1 MLAKVSIFFFVL
13 VALTA
18 DSSYAQT
25 EPISPA
31 PIEQLPSGH
40 VVARSEFGFPDGAVV
55 TKVFT
60 LQAMDEP
67 LVETEAGGFS
77 NLFSTPLPEPADE
90 DLIRL
95 RRMFWGAD
103 FSDHDAMGTRIE
115 RIEVI
120 SLDEQGVGGVVRRV
134 STSPTGMVAFVFAD
148 RDVKISGTYEGDDAV
163 SYFAVNL
170 KRGWNRMLLSSQRDA
185 DKGVVQR
192 FTSSGEQP
200 NAFWGYQSHDE

>member
-1 MLAKVSIFFFVL
+1 MPAKVFVFLLAL

-55 TKVFT
+55 TRVFT

-77 NLFSTPLPEPADE
+77 SLFSTPLPEPADE

-103 FSDHDAMGTRIE
+103 FSDRDAMGTRIE

-120 SLDEQGVGGVVRRV
+120 SLDEQRLGGVVRRV

-148 RDVKISGTYEGDDAV
+148 RDVEITGTYEGDETV

-170 KRGWNRMLLSSQRDA
+170 KRGWNRMLLSSQRDTNM
-185 DKGVVQR
+185 GVVQR
-192 FTSSGEQP
+192 FTSGDEQP
-200 NAFWGYQSHDE
+200 NEFWGYQSHDE